1 MEVVFEDN
9 RQKMGPRDGTI
20 IAADRGLGPSDRPRF
35 RNLPIP
41 LCSDLNVSTILA
53 EGKE

>member
-9 RQKMGPRDGTI
+9 RQKMGPRAGTI
-20 IAADRGLGPSDRPRF
+20 IAADRGLSPTDRPRF

-41 LCSDLNVSTILA
+41 PCSDLNVSTILA
-53 EGKE
+53 EEKE